1 MDELFSFIVPILA
14 VVFWLFGLSKSKEEE
29 NKQQQSQKPR
39 QQNTPV
45 TETRQPEPTQ
55 APSYQ
60 TMETMSD
67 SNQPTF
73 SQQKEKQME
82 KLQEKIQ
89 RAETIRD
96 QTKGQEMGIHDA
108 IKDGPEPRAYRKNNN
123 DDISLSVKNNLTQKG
138 IAQGIIMAEVL
149 GPPRAYQKR
158 KSYRK

>member
-29 NKQQQSQKPR
+29 NKQQQSQKPK
-39 QQNTPV
+39 QPSTTT
-45 TETRQPEPTQ
+45 TETRQPEQTQ
-55 APSYQ
+55 TPSYQ
-60 TMETMSD
+60 TMETMAD

-89 RAETIRD
+89 RAESIRD
-96 QTKGQEMGIHDA
+96 QTQNNELGIHDA
-108 IKDGPEPRAYRKNNN
+108 IKDGPAPKAYRKNNN
-123 DDISLSVKNNLTQKG
+123 GEISLSVKNNLTQKG

-158 KSYRK
+158 KSYRT